1 MRQRSKYT
9 RFREWCICFVHCMND
24 LQSSCGKGM
33 EIPQSPCTQVC
44 GDTGVVVDAKTYRD
58 SIFRAAADAAAN
70 CAAEQNNQ
78 LGGQAPGR
86 FLSGIAHDLGE
97 KGQLHPH
104 TCAHLALQSAI
115 CCLKGYLQ
123 RHK

>member
-1 MRQRSKYT
+1 M
-9 RFREWCICFVHCMND
+9 
-24 LQSSCGKGM
+24 
-33 EIPQSPCTQVC
+33 QVC

-86 FLSGIAHDLGE
+86 FLSGLAHDLGK
-97 KGQLHPH
+97 KGTSIH
-104 TCAHLALQSAI
+104 THAHSWLPSQQYAT
-115 CCLKGYLQ
+115 
-123 RHK
+123 